1 MRFSEWRAKAPASEA
16 GSSKVAAIVEAALT
30 TLGADRDPECWVAW
44 GDDPAVR
51 YLLLAPTSAG
61 LVQLNVRVNVAGEGP
76 RASGKV
82 VRWARV
88 QTGELGVEIQ
98 GGHRLVTFQVDTLV
112 LNGVDESADRISAFA
127 QSLFAAIDGR
137 PMPPPSKPTAG
148 RVAGRDTGRAGA
160 ATAKRGGAGARA
172 GPGAAKPAA
181 KPAAAGPGAAKPA
194 RAARR

>member
-1 MRFSEWRAKAPASEA
+1 MRFSEWRAKAPASDA
-16 GSSKVAAIVEAALT
+16 GSAKVATVVEAALT

-51 YLLLAPTSAG
+51 YLLLAPAPAG

-112 LNGVDESADRISAFA
+112 LNGVDESADRISGFA

-137 PMPPPSKPTAG
+137 PMPTAATPAPTRSAARG
-148 RVAGRDTGRAGA
+148 TGRAAAGSAKPAGA
-160 ATAKRGGAGARA
+160 GGGAGAGRRA
-172 GPGAAKPAA
+172 GAGAGAAKAN
-181 KPAAAGPGAAKPA
+181 
-194 RAARR
+194 RAANRK